1 MSFLKKLKLFWVN
14 NIGTSNKKKI
24 KYLESEGAVIG
35 KGTRL
40 NCKISSFGTEPYL
53 IRIGENCLLAKDI
66 DLITH
71 DGAIKV
77 LNSLGKFENNMDK
90 MGPVIIGN
98 NVYVG
103 VGAFVMPNVHIGDNS
118 IIGAGAIVTKDIPAN
133 SVAVGI
139 PARVICSTEDY
150 YNKCR
155 DSLDD
160 LNGMDQKQKRDY
172 LINKYMK

>member
-1 MSFLKKLKLFWVN
+1 MGIVKKLKLLW
-14 NIGTSNKKKI
+14 IDSIHPSNKKKI

-35 KGTRL
+35 NGTRF
-40 NCKISSFGTEPYL
+40 NCKIRSLGTEPYL
-53 IRIGENCLLAKDI
+53 IRIGENCLLATDI
-66 DLITH
+66 HLITH

-98 NVYVG
+98 NVYIG
-103 VGAFVMPNVHIGDNS
+103 MGAYVMPNVHIGDNS

-139 PARVICSTEDY
+139 PARVICSIEDY
-150 YNKCR
+150 YNKCK

-160 LNGMDQKQKRDY
+160 LSGMDQNKKRDY